1 LRRIL
6 VPLLVGVLIALLIG
20 VLIRHSTLP
29 PLGFVEIA
37 RDSAAYKLWP
47 LTTDLLIVLIQL
59 TTTETSTR
67 IAGAETR
74 RCRGWYAGRPSSGVK
89 VNPCELT
96 HVSRRLLPYAR
107 FLGP

>member
-59 TTTETSTR
+59 TTTERQLILATRGVFDGGIVNAKHNSKSTCQTFSF
-67 IAGAETR
+67 II
-74 RCRGWYAGRPSSGVK
+74 K
-89 VNPCELT
+89 
-96 HVSRRLLPYAR
+96 
-107 FLGP
+107 